1 MEKQFLNSH
10 LSSSPEK
17 LQQLRTQYP
26 WISELLPGI
35 EDFLCRVL
43 AREEL
48 SGPAEEL
55 RLYFIERLDILKLP
69 PSLPPR
75 HSAGALDNIP
85 VSPVKFSPVKEPSPP
100 SPNREL
106 PKSPSPKR
114 DLVKSPSCPSNVV
127 KDIIE
132 DDFAAYQR
140 EISRALLAQN
150 SDVITAEDD
159 KEEDSEDEKGVKV
172 YDDIDIDQIL
182 SETPEKTKRN
192 ADVID
197 ETNLYEIPVL
207 KRLPFQDENTDGK
220 SDRDVLVDSTATEPS
235 HVEKSDVMPPPPL
248 PPPLP
253 PRRERAVSDAQS
265 RSSVGSILE
274 DKPPDLPERPNLPS
288 KSGILKHDS
297 KSEKSLDTMDE
308 MDNCDGTSYE
318 SYEEEYQ
325 QQDLDAMNKFN
336 IKLPKPL
343 KKSKRNQKTTKSR
356 SSKEWD
362 IALPFGCLE
371 EVTLSGE
378 LQYKGKLSWT
388 RKLVALTEGRMVCYK
403 PDKAD
408 SKPAVVINL
417 TGYDAKFAER
427 DNHRGFDIRLMH
439 PAMEMH
445 HFLTDFKDWAS
456 MWCEYVNNMAQGKT
470 PPGQYHHL
478 ARTSTFTGLAA
489 SHVYGSKTDI
499 GHSVSNLST
508 CSSDN
513 QEFDPSSLKRR
524 KRMEAS
530 DSQLHLILR
539 EHSRKVSRMG
549 SIAFRATQFF
559 ENIGK
564 KPTTKKSSSFY
575 SPSGMS
581 LGDLKETRLSTC
593 SDSLGFLPT
602 PSSPSSSVPD
612 TPVFL
617 EAPQDAMSLTRSPV
631 EKKMCH
637 IDPRIKHQGY
647 LHIYSSFNRRRW
659 GQRWCVVRGSML
671 ECYRNETSTV
681 CELEV
686 WLRNCFLRRA
696 TAETKSELGLML
708 EEKGV
713 EKITI
718 EPLNRSEMGRWLR
731 TLMNESMTQQ
741 VPEGLEDVWEEEES
755 PYHDIKTEDLNS
767 SDGFNYKD
775 PPEPP
780 ARPAHH
786 YDLEDNDTLTT
797 IDFNNS
803 LSLNSPCSTGEE
815 NGEDESPHVRG
826 NVTGELYTQV
836 RKSSTG
842 TMEEEMKEVNSVIK
856 NNSLTKAEEG
866 HFTFSSPRGANS
878 PLGDTSVFGS
888 SYQGD
893 DGSGEG
899 SMFADILTKINRH
912 FSRENEQND
921 PDSTN
926 QDHFRIESDHPSSE
940 NEQFTASS
948 ENTQDDIEQLL
959 CENGLDEIV
968 EDSDSDKNTDTA
980 YNSGV
985 NSENS
990 SLERKNRGSDQGS
1003 LTHSQNDLDTM
1014 SQATDILVSPLEDSV
1029 TFPGCNDLVQ
1039 IEVTSPDEDSN
1050 FQNMDQSDNGI
1061 ALMDNSDTGDY
1072 PPIIQFL
1079 ENDQSG
1085 WNGTENKKD
1094 FMNSKTSRDQCDSA
1108 IYEAEVDCE
1117 ELPQVT
1123 LQKVEQ
1129 LREHLV
1135 ELKDKRISVRDQK
1148 NQMGTGSWERDS
1160 LEEEYLQLDHECKQ
1174 VATQISVLEQQ
1185 V

>member
-1 MEKQFLNSH
+1 MDKIE
-10 LSSSPEK
+10 
-17 LQQLRTQYP
+17 
-26 WISELLPGI
+26 ELLPGI
-35 EDFLCRVL
+35 EDFLCKVL
-43 AREEL
+43 AREGL
-48 SGPAEEL
+48 SGPAEEQ

-75 HSAGALDNIP
+75 HSAGALDKISP
-85 VSPVKFSPVKEPSPP
+85 IKVSPSKEPLSL

-114 DLVKSPSCPSNVV
+114 ELVKSPSCQSHVV
-127 KDIIE
+127 NDIIE

-140 EISRALLAQN
+140 EISRALLAK
-150 SDVITAEDD
+150 SADVITGDDNNDEDD
-159 KEEDSEDEKGVKV
+159 EDEKGVKV

-182 SETPEKTKRN
+182 AETSEDSKRN
-192 ADVID
+192 AEGID

-207 KRLPFQDENTDGK
+207 KRLPFQDENTDGI
-220 SDRDVLVDSTATEPS
+220 SDRPIKDVLSESTSAEPS
-235 HVEKSDVMPPPPL
+235 HTEKSDANMPPPL

-253 PRRERAVSDAQS
+253 PRRERALSDAQS
-265 RSSVGSILE
+265 RSSVGSALE
-274 DKPPDLPERPNLPS
+274 DKPPSLPERPNLPS
-288 KSGILKHDS
+288 KSEIYKHDS

-308 MDNCDGTSYE
+308 LDNCDGTSYE

-325 QQDLDAMNKFN
+325 QQDVDAMNKFN

-343 KKSKRNQKTTKSR
+343 KKSKRNQKISKSR

-362 IALPFGCLE
+362 IALPFSCLE

-388 RKLVALTEGRMVCYK
+388 RKLVALTDGRMVCYK

-408 SKPAVVINL
+408 SKPALVINL
-417 TGYDAKFAER
+417 TGYDASFVER

-439 PAMEMH
+439 PAMEIH
-445 HFLTDFKDWAS
+445 HFLTDFKDWAH
-456 MWCEYVNNMAQGKT
+456 MWCEYMNHMSQGKP

-478 ARTSTFTGLAA
+478 ARGSTFTGLAA

-499 GHSVSNLST
+499 GHSASNLST

-524 KRMEAS
+524 KRK
-530 DSQLHLILR
+530 
-539 EHSRKVSRMG
+539 HSRKVSRMG

-564 KPTTKKSSSFY
+564 KPVARKSSSFH
-575 SPSGMS
+575 SPSTMS
-581 LGDLKETRLSTC
+581 LGDLKESRMSTC
-593 SDSLGFLPT
+593 SDSQGFSPLPT
-602 PSSPSSSVPD
+602 PTSSIPD

-617 EAPQDAMSLTRSPV
+617 EAPQDNSLTQSPV

-637 IDPRIKHQGY
+637 TDPRIKHQGY

-659 GQRWCVVRGSML
+659 GRRWCVVRGSML
-671 ECYRNETSTV
+671 ECYRTNTSTV

-696 TAETKSELGLML
+696 TTETKSELGLML
-708 EEKGV
+708 VEKDV

-718 EPLNRSEMGRWLR
+718 EPLNRSEMGSWLR
-731 TLMNESMTQQ
+731 TLINESMTQQ
-741 VPEGLEDVWEEEES
+741 VPEGLEDMWEEES
-755 PYHDIKTEDLNS
+755 PYHDIKADDLDS
-767 SDGFNYKD
+767 SSGFQYED
-775 PPEPP
+775 PPDPP

-786 YDLEDNDTLTT
+786 YDLGDNDTLTSL
-797 IDFNNS
+797 DFNNS
-803 LSLNSPCSTGEE
+803 LSLNSPRDMREE
-815 NGEDESPHVRG
+815 SKEAVSPHVRG
-826 NVTGELYTQV
+826 DVTGDLYTQV

-842 TMEEEMKEVNSVIK
+842 TLEEEGHDVTSVIK
-856 NNSLTKAEEG
+856 NSSLTK
-866 HFTFSSPRGANS
+866 TDDLNSLFSTPRGANS
-878 PLGDTSVFGS
+878 PLEDRSVFGT

-893 DGSGEG
+893 DESGEG
-899 SMFADILTKINRH
+899 GMFADILTKINRH
-912 FSRENEQND
+912 FSRENGENELGNI
-921 PDSTN
+921 N
-926 QDHFRIESDHPSSE
+926 QDNFRIESDHLSSE

-948 ENTQDDIEQLL
+948 ENTQDDIEHLL

-1003 LTHSQNDLDTM
+1003 LTHSQNDLDTI

-1029 TFPGCNDLVQ
+1029 SFPGCNSLVH
-1039 IEVTSPDEDSN
+1039 IEVTSPAEDSTCK
-1050 FQNMDQSDNGI
+1050 NMDQSDNGI
-1061 ALMDNSDTGDY
+1061 ALMEHSDSGDLPEIQSMEEDRIDWNS
-1072 PPIIQFL
+1072 
-1079 ENDQSG
+1079 S
-1085 WNGTENKKD
+1085 ENKKD
-1094 FMNSKTSRDQCDSA
+1094 FIESRTSRDQCDSA
-1108 IYEAEVDCE
+1108 IYEAEIDCE
-1117 ELPQVT
+1117 QPAQVT
-1123 LQKVEQ
+1123 LQKMEE
-1129 LREHLV
+1129 LRTHLV
-1135 ELKDKRISVRDQK
+1135 ELKEKRISVRDKK
-1148 NQMGTGSWERDS
+1148 NQRGTGHERDS
-1160 LEEEYLQLDHECKQ
+1160 LEEEYLQLDHECKH
-1174 VATQISVLEQQ
+1174 VTAQIAVLEQQ

>member
-1 MEKQFLNSH
+1 MDKIE
-10 LSSSPEK
+10 
-17 LQQLRTQYP
+17 
-26 WISELLPGI
+26 ELLPGI
-35 EDFLCRVL
+35 EDFLCKVL
-43 AREEL
+43 AGEGL
-48 SGPAEEL
+48 SDPAEEQ

-75 HSAGALDNIP
+75 HPAGSSDKILPIKVTP
-85 VSPVKFSPVKEPSPP
+85 SKEPLLP

-114 DLVKSPSCPSNVV
+114 ELVKSPSCPSHVV
-127 KDIIE
+127 NDIIE

-140 EISRALLAQN
+140 EISRALLAKN
-150 SDVITAEDD
+150 SDIITGDDKDDEDD
-159 KEEDSEDEKGVKV
+159 DDDEKGVKV

-182 SETPEKTKRN
+182 AETPENTKRN
-192 ADVID
+192 AEATD

-207 KRLPFQDENTDGK
+207 KRLPFQEEKTEGT
-220 SDRDVLVDSTATEPS
+220 SDVKDVSIEVSTEPNQTEK
-235 HVEKSDVMPPPPL
+235 VESMPPPL

-253 PRRERAVSDAQS
+253 PRRERALSDAQS
-265 RSSVGSILE
+265 RSSVGSVLD
-274 DKPPDLPERPNLPS
+274 DKPPSLPERPNLPS
-288 KSGILKHDS
+288 KSEIYKHDS

-308 MDNCDGTSYE
+308 LDNCDGTSYE

-325 QQDLDAMNKFN
+325 QQDVDAMNKFN

-343 KKSKRNQKTTKSR
+343 KKSKKNQKMSKSR

-362 IALPFGCLE
+362 IALPFSCLE

-388 RKLVALTEGRMVCYK
+388 KKLVALTDGRMVCYK

-408 SKPAVVINL
+408 SKPALVINL
-417 TGYDAKFAER
+417 TGYDANFVER

-439 PAMEMH
+439 PAMEIH
-445 HFLTDFKDWAS
+445 HFLTDFKDWAN
-456 MWCEYVNNMAQGKT
+456 MWCEYINQMSQGKP

-478 ARTSTFTGLAA
+478 ARGSTFTGLAA

-499 GHSVSNLST
+499 GHSASNLST

-524 KRMEAS
+524 KRK
-530 DSQLHLILR
+530 
-539 EHSRKVSRMG
+539 HSRKVSRMG

-564 KPTTKKSSSFY
+564 KPVAKKSASFH
-575 SPSGMS
+575 SPSAQS
-581 LGDLKETRLSTC
+581 LGDLKETRMSTC
-593 SDSLGFLPT
+593 SDSLGFSPLPT
-602 PSSPSSSVPD
+602 PTSIPD

-617 EAPQDAMSLTRSPV
+617 EAPNDTSLMRSPV

-637 IDPRIKHQGY
+637 TDPRIKHQGY

-659 GQRWCVVRGSML
+659 GRRWCVVRGSML
-671 ECYRNETSTV
+671 ECYRNNTSTV

-696 TAETKSELGLML
+696 TEETKSELGLML
-708 EEKGV
+708 VEKEV

-718 EPLNRSEMGRWLR
+718 EPLNRSEMGSWLR
-731 TLMNESMTQQ
+731 ILMNESMTQQ
-741 VPEGLEDVWEEEES
+741 VPEGLEEMYEEEES
-755 PYHDIKTEDLNS
+755 PYHDIKSDDLNS
-767 SDGFNYKD
+767 SAGFTSLE

-780 ARPAHH
+780 ARPVHH
-786 YDLEDNDTLTT
+786 YDLEDNDTLTS

-803 LSLNSPCSTGEE
+803 LSLNSPCDTR
-815 NGEDESPHVRG
+815 DQESPHVRG
-826 NVTGELYTQV
+826 DVTGDLYTQV

-842 TMEEEMKEVNSVIK
+842 TLEDEVGDVTSVIK
-856 NNSLTKAEEG
+856 NDSLTKNGEV
-866 HFTFSSPRGANS
+866 HSPFSSPRGAHS
-878 PLGDTSVFGS
+878 PLGDRSVFGS

-893 DGSGEG
+893 DESGES

-912 FSRENEQND
+912 FSRENGEND
-921 PDSTN
+921 LGNIN
-926 QDHFRIESDHPSSE
+926 QDSFRIESDHLSSE
-940 NEQFTASS
+940 NEQYTASS
-948 ENTQDDIEQLL
+948 ENMQDDIEHLL
-959 CENGLDEIV
+959 CENGLNEIV

-990 SLERKNRGSDQGS
+990 SLERKNRGSEQGS
-1003 LTHSQNDLDTM
+1003 LTHSQNDLDTI

-1029 TFPGCNDLVQ
+1029 TFPDNLVH
-1039 IEVTSPDEDSN
+1039 IEVTSPSEDS
-1050 FQNMDQSDNGI
+1050 QNMDQSDNGI
-1061 ALMDNSDTGDY
+1061 ALMEHSDSGGVPMTQ
-1072 PPIIQFL
+1072 PM
-1079 ENDQSG
+1079 EEDQTDWSEG
-1085 WNGTENKKD
+1085 KD
-1094 FMNSKTSRDQCDSA
+1094 FIDSKTSRDQCDSA
-1108 IYEAEVDCE
+1108 IYEAEIDCE
-1117 ELPQVT
+1117 EPAQVT

-1129 LREHLV
+1129 LRTHLV
-1135 ELKDKRISVRDQK
+1135 ELKEKRISVRDQK
-1148 NQMGTGSWERDS
+1148 NQMETGHERES
-1160 LEEEYLQLDHECKQ
+1160 LEQEYLQLDHECKH
-1174 VATQISVLEQQ
+1174 VTTQIAVLEQQ
-1185 V
+1185 VQ